1 MASERRE
8 RNRSKRKEERN
19 EEKNR
24 RVKWKEEEGRRVKEM
39 KKGSLISKKKEMSD
53 RGSTVRERKEIG
65 IS

>member
-1 MASERRE
+1 VGRGRG
-8 RNRSKRKEERN
+8 
-19 EEKNR
+19 
-24 RVKWKEEEGRRVKEM
+24 GRRVKEM